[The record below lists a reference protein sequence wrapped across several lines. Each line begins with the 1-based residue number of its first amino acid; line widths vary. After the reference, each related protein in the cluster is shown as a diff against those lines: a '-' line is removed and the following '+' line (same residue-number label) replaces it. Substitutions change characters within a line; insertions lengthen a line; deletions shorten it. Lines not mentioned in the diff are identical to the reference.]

1 MRACRS
7 TVFVIG
13 LGAAFALL
21 LVWGFTHLPREGWQ
35 FLAAVPLERGSDGQ
49 WRGLNLTYYGV
60 FTATALLLAVMVF
73 LFLLGAVGVSRWR
86 ALLVPVLV
94 LAVALP
100 AARLLA
106 WLVERK
112 KHTFTVGGASCA
124 GFLAAPAAVW
134 LVNALPWGAGPQ
146 SEPLA
151 VPLAL
156 AALCTAYCFGEGVG
170 RLACISFGCCYG
182 KPLAEAGPFIRRL
195 FAAIPFRFA
204 GDTRKIAYASGW
216 ENTPVVPI
224 QAVTAVVC
232 LTLGLG
238 GLALFL
244 GGSFR
249 AALLLAGA
257 GSQLWRAVSECLR
270 ADYRGGGRISAYQV
284 MSLATAAAI
293 VALAVWPAGAGDR
306 VRAAPDALAGLAL
319 LWHPAMILLLQGL
332 WLGYFLHTG
341 RSTVTGSTLS
351 FHVRRERV

>member
-1 MRACRS
+1 MS
-7 TVFVIG
+7 TDTAFVIG
-13 LGAAFALL
+13 LGGAFVLL

-35 FLAAVPLERGSDGQ
+35 FLAAVPLERGADGQ

-60 FTATALLLAVMVF
+60 FTATALLVALLAF

-94 LAVALP
+94 LGVALP

-112 KHTFTVGGASCA
+112 KHTFTVGGASFA
-124 GFLAAPAAVW
+124 GLLTAPLAIGLA
-134 LVNALPWGAGPQ
+134 NALPGWSGPAGG
-146 SEPLA
+146 L
-151 VPLAL
+151 VPVVPAL
-156 AALCTAYCFGEGVG
+156 AALCTAYCFGEGTG

-182 KPLAEAGPFIRRL
+182 KPLADVGPLTRRL

-204 GDTRKIAYASGW
+204 GATRKIAYAAGW

-238 GLALFL
+238 GLALCL

-249 AALLLAGA
+249 AALLLTGV
-257 GSQLWRAVSECLR
+257 GSQLWRVASECLR
-270 ADYRGGGRISAYQV
+270 ADYRGGGRLSAYQV
-284 MSLATAAAI
+284 MGLAAAVAI
-293 VALAVWPAGAGDR
+293 LALAAWPTGVLDR
-306 VRAAPDALAGLAL
+306 GRAAPDALAGLNL
-319 LWHPAMILLLQGL
+319 LWDPALILLLQAL
-332 WLGYFLHTG
+332 WLTYFLHTG

-351 FHVRRERV
+351 FHVRHEWV